1 MNTTERIAE
10 LNTSIRLKIAAEK
23 DIETAIFSLNA
34 SIIKLQRVPE
44 YAEEVEKL
52 KLIRGELHEKF
63 WMLQNITY

>member
-44 YAEEVEKL
+44 YTEEVGKL
-52 KLIRGELHEKF
+52 KSIRGDLQEKF
-63 WMLQNITY
+63 WMLRNVTY